1 MLKNFFNIFL
11 RYAIMF
17 VLILC
22 FAFSFI
28 YILFNIYSMK
38 HKVIGI
44 FIILICLG
52 IIYFYKKY
60 KNNIKYKL
68 KNINN
73 KKLLLYIVITAFI
86 LRFLWI
92 IIVPTK
98 PISDFKVMYE
108 YAKEAAQGN
117 YYGFHDYAYFARFTH
132 DIITVLYFS
141 LFYKMM
147 DNPLFI
153 VKFCNVI
160 CQTAAVYA
168 MYLTVREIL
177 NEERALISAFILA
190 FFPPFI
196 MYTSQTMSENMA
208 VPLYIFSVYFFIAAI
223 KGRKN
228 NAYFILSGAF
238 LSFANMFRMVGA
250 VFVIAYI
257 MYNIIYI
264 GLKGGIKNSILL
276 IIGFAIPFYLVSQS
290 LLNANIT
297 ETHLWNPKEPSI
309 TSILKGTNIEHHGMY
324 NEEDANIPI
333 KLNHDP
339 QKIKEVSKEIIIKR
353 LTTTP
358 KPKLIFHY
366 IKKIA
371 MQWGMGDFRAFV
383 WTTDEV
389 FGKNIFK
396 NIIHE
401 VSIFTQIIYIT
412 ILIRIFS
419 ALKNND
425 YMEIKEMNFFYILFG
440 GFVLLFLI
448 TEFQERYAFIISWIF
463 VIFTT
468 RTSNLNRRKHASI
481 YKVLNGR
488 NIKHGYNNNIL

>member
-1 MLKNFFNIFL
+1 M
-11 RYAIMF
+11 
-17 VLILC
+17 
-22 FAFSFI
+22 
-28 YILFNIYSMK
+28 
-38 HKVIGI
+38 
-44 FIILICLG
+44 
-52 IIYFYKKY
+52 
-60 KNNIKYKL
+60 
-68 KNINN
+68 
-73 KKLLLYIVITAFI
+73 
-86 LRFLWI
+86 
-92 IIVPTK
+92 
-98 PISDFKVMYE
+98 
-108 YAKEAAQGN
+108 
-117 YYGFHDYAYFARFTH
+117 
-132 DIITVLYFS
+132 
-141 LFYKMM
+141 
-147 DNPLFI
+147 
-153 VKFCNVI
+153 
-160 CQTAAVYA
+160 
-168 MYLTVREIL
+168 
-177 NEERALISAFILA
+177 
-190 FFPPFI
+190 
-196 MYTSQTMSENMA
+196 
-208 VPLYIFSVYFFIAAI
+208 
-223 KGRKN
+223 
-228 NAYFILSGAF
+228 
-238 LSFANMFRMVGA
+238 
-250 VFVIAYI
+250 
-257 MYNIIYI
+257 
-264 GLKGGIKNSILL
+264 